1 MRNIMK
7 NNSLLAA
14 LTALLMLLAASVQAA
29 LPGMTSIDDDI
40 PAAADAIQVSALA
53 LPAEQAILVSF
64 NLYPHVYLYRH
75 KLAFRLVDTHGNLL
89 SDFADF
95 QPPAGKPKVDEIFG
109 EVEVYYDFAEM
120 RLPLAAVPLV
130 DAVLEVKS
138 QGCLENVLCYPPRTN
153 KLPISFLGDAGAA
166 DAGSVAS
173 VSPTAPV
180 AAPTASNGFVDTL
193 SSQDANA
200 FSNWMGQHGLG
211 MIVLLFF
218 AGGLLLA
225 FTPCVFPMIPI
236 LSGII
241 AGAGTPSAK
250 KGFSLSLAYVLGVA
264 VPYTLA
270 GMLVASFG
278 AGLNLQVLL
287 QHPAAIITSAVIF
300 VVLSL
305 AMFGLYELQMP
316 EFLRSRLHH
325 LGDKQQGGSLTGAAI
340 MGAISGLVVSPC
352 VTPILAGSLIYV
364 AGTGDLLTGALS
376 LFFLALGMGVPLI
389 IMGTGGGHLLP
400 RAGGWMEEIKRFFG
414 ITMLGIAIWLL
425 DRIIADSLAMGLM
438 GFLLAGYGVYL
449 GAFEQVAEGASRLK
463 RTLALM
469 LALYGLLLVVGA
481 AGGGSDPLQPLH
493 NRATASAT
501 ASPQQV
507 PDSGAWRKLV
517 GSAALHQAMA
527 EAKAAGKPVLV
538 DFYADWCVA
547 CKVLEEETLN
557 QPEVLSALSSHV
569 LIKAD
574 ITEINDDSQRIME
587 QYQILGLPCLVFFD
601 ANGNEIPGKR
611 ILGEMGPDKFLAH
624 LATF

>member
-1 MRNIMK
+1 
-7 NNSLLAA
+7 
-14 LTALLMLLAASVQAA
+14 
-29 LPGMTSIDDDI
+29 
-40 PAAADAIQVSALA
+40 
-53 LPAEQAILVSF
+53 
-64 NLYPHVYLYRH
+64 
-75 KLAFRLVDTHGNLL
+75 
-89 SDFADF
+89 
-95 QPPAGKPKVDEIFG
+95 
-109 EVEVYYDFAEM
+109 
-120 RLPLAAVPLV
+120 
-130 DAVLEVKS
+130 
-138 QGCLENVLCYPPRTN
+138 
-153 KLPISFLGDAGAA
+153 
-166 DAGSVAS
+166 
-173 VSPTAPV
+173 
-180 AAPTASNGFVDTL
+180 
-193 SSQDANA
+193 
-200 FSNWMGQHGLG
+200 NWMGQHGLG

-250 KGFSLSLAYVLGVA
+250 KGFSLSFAYVLGVA
-264 VPYTLA
+264 VPYTVA

-287 QHPAAIITSAVIF
+287 QHPAAIITSAVVF

-305 AMFGLYELQMP
+305 AMFGLYEMQLP

-376 LFFLALGMGVPLI
+376 LFFLAVGMGVPLI

-449 GAFEQVAEGASRLK
+449 GALEQVAEGASRLK
-463 RTLALM
+463 RTIALM
-469 LALYGLLLVVGA
+469 LALYGMLLVVGA
-481 AGGGSDPLQPLH
+481 AGGGSDPLQPLQREA
-493 NRATASAT
+493 NASAT
-501 ASPQQV
+501 VSAPQAQ
-507 PDSGAWRKLV
+507 DTGAWRKLV
-517 GSAALHQAMA
+517 GRAALQQAMA
-527 EAKAAGKPVLV
+527 EAQAAGKPVLV

-557 QPEVLSALSSHV
+557 QPEVLAALSRHV

-587 QYQILGLPCLVFFD
+587 QYQILGLPALVFFD
-601 ANGNEIPGKR
+601 ANGNEIQGKR

>member
-1 MRNIMK
+1 MK
-7 NNSLLAA
+7 NNRLLAA

-29 LPGMTSIDDDI
+29 LPGMTSVDDDI
-40 PAAADAIQVSALA
+40 PSAADAIQVNALA
-53 LPAEQAILVSF
+53 LPEEQAILVSF
-64 NLYPHVYLYRH
+64 SLYPHVYLYRH
-75 KLAFRLVDTHGNLL
+75 KLAFRLLDTHGNLL
-89 SDFADF
+89 NDFADY

-109 EVEVYYDFAEM
+109 DVEVYYDFAEM
-120 RLPLAAVPLV
+120 QLPLASVPLV
-130 DAVLEVKS
+130 DAILEVKS
-138 QGCLENVLCYPPRTN
+138 QGCLEDVLCYPPRTS
-153 KLPISFLGDAGAA
+153 KLPISFLGEASAAEAGNTAA
-166 DAGSVAS
+166 AQPS
-173 VSPTAPV
+173 APV
-180 AAPTASNGFVDTL
+180 TSNGFVDTL

-250 KGFSLSLAYVLGVA
+250 KGFSLSFAYVLGVA
-264 VPYTLA
+264 VPYTVA

-287 QHPAAIITSAVIF
+287 QHPAAIITSAVVF
-300 VVLSL
+300 VLLSL
-305 AMFGLYELQMP
+305 AMFGLYEMQLP

-376 LFFLALGMGVPLI
+376 LFFLAFGMGVPLI

-449 GAFEQVAEGASRLK
+449 GALEQVAEGASRLK
-463 RTLALM
+463 RTIALM
-469 LALYGLLLVVGA
+469 LALYGMLLVVGA

-493 NRATASAT
+493 RQANASAT
-501 ASPQQV
+501 VSAPQVQ
-507 PDSGAWRKLV
+507 DTGAWRKLV
-517 GSAALHQAMA
+517 GSAALQQAMA
-527 EAKAAGKPVLV
+527 EAQAAGKPMLV

-557 QPEVLSALSSHV
+557 QPEVLAALGSHV

>member
-14 LTALLMLLAASVQAA
+14 LTALLMLATTAQAT
-29 LPGMTSIDDDI
+29 LPGITSVDDDI

-89 SDFADF
+89 NDFADY

-109 EVEVYYDFAEM
+109 DVEVYYDFVEM
-120 RLPLAAVPLV
+120 QLPLASVPLV

-138 QGCLENVLCYPPRTN
+138 QGCLEDVLCYPPRTN
-153 KLPISFLGDAGAA
+153 KLPISFIGDASAA
-166 DAGSVAS
+166 DSGSVVS
-173 VSPTAPV
+173 VPSTTPS

-287 QHPAAIITSAVIF
+287 QHPAAIITSAVVF
-300 VVLSL
+300 VLLSL
-305 AMFGLYELQMP
+305 AMFGLYELQLP

-364 AGTGDLLTGALS
+364 ASTGDMFTGALS

-425 DRIIADSLAMGLM
+425 DRIIADSLAMGMM

-463 RTLALM
+463 RTVALM
-469 LALYGLLLVVGA
+469 LALYGMLLVVGA
-481 AGGGSDPLQPLH
+481 AGGGSDPLQPLQR
-493 NRATASAT
+493 NTAVSTTTT
-501 ASPQQV
+501 APQTQ
-507 PDSGAWRKLV
+507 DSGAWRKLV
-517 GSAALHQAMA
+517 GSAALQQAMA

-557 QPEVLSALSSHV
+557 QPDVLAALSGYA

-574 ITEINDDSQRIME
+574 ITEINDNTQEIME
-587 QYQILGLPCLVFFD
+587 QYQILGLPALVFFD
-601 ANGNEIPGKR
+601 ANGNEIQGKR

>member
-1 MRNIMK
+1 MK
-7 NNSLLAA
+7 NNRLLAA
-14 LTALLMLLAASVQAA
+14 LAALLMLATAAQAS
-29 LPGMTSIDDDI
+29 LPGINSVDDDI
-40 PAAADAIQVSALA
+40 PAAADAIQVNALA

-89 SDFADF
+89 NDFADY

-109 EVEVYYDFAEM
+109 DVEVYYDFVEM
-120 RLPLAAVPLV
+120 QLPLASVPLV

-138 QGCLENVLCYPPRTN
+138 QGCLEDVLCYPPRTS
-153 KLPISFLGDAGAA
+153 KLPISFIADASAA
-166 DAGSVAS
+166 DSGVVSVPSTTPA
-173 VSPTAPV
+173 

-264 VPYTLA
+264 VPYTVA

-287 QHPAAIITSAVIF
+287 QHPAAIITSAVVF
-300 VVLSL
+300 VLLSL
-305 AMFGLYELQMP
+305 AMFGLYEMQLP

-364 AGTGDLLTGALS
+364 AGTGDMFTGALS

-425 DRIIADSLAMGLM
+425 DRIIADSQAMGMM

-463 RTLALM
+463 RTVALM
-469 LALYGLLLVVGA
+469 LALYGMLLVVGA
-481 AGGGSDPLQPLH
+481 AGGGSDPLQPLQR
-493 NRATASAT
+493 NTAVSTTTT
-501 ASPQQV
+501 APQTQ
-507 PDSGAWRKLV
+507 DSGAWHKLV
-517 GSAALHQAMA
+517 GSAALQQAMA

-557 QPEVLSALSSHV
+557 QPDVLAALSGYA

-574 ITEINDDSQRIME
+574 ITEINDDTQKIME
-587 QYQILGLPCLVFFD
+587 QYQILGLPALVFFD
-601 ANGNEIPGKR
+601 ANGNEIQGKR

>member
-1 MRNIMK
+1 MK
-7 NNSLLAA
+7 NNRLLAA
-14 LTALLMLLAASVQAA
+14 LAALLMLATAAQAS
-29 LPGMTSIDDDI
+29 LPGINSVDDDI
-40 PAAADAIQVSALA
+40 PAAADAIQVNALA

-89 SDFADF
+89 NDFADY

-109 EVEVYYDFAEM
+109 DVEVYYDFVEM
-120 RLPLAAVPLV
+120 QLPLASVPLV

-138 QGCLENVLCYPPRTN
+138 QGCLEDVLCYPPRTN
-153 KLPISFLGDAGAA
+153 KLPISFIADASAA
-166 DAGSVAS
+166 DSGVVSVPSTTPA
-173 VSPTAPV
+173 

-250 KGFSLSLAYVLGVA
+250 KGFSLSFAYVLGVA
-264 VPYTLA
+264 VPYTVA

-287 QHPAAIITSAVIF
+287 QHPAAIITSAVVF
-300 VVLSL
+300 VLLSL
-305 AMFGLYELQMP
+305 AMFGLYEMQLP

-376 LFFLALGMGVPLI
+376 LFFLAFGMGVPLI

-463 RTLALM
+463 RTIALM
-469 LALYGLLLVVGA
+469 LALYGMLLVVGA
-481 AGGGSDPLQPLH
+481 AGGSSDPLQPLQRQA
-493 NRATASAT
+493 NASAT
-501 ASPQQV
+501 VSAPQAQ
-507 PDSGAWRKLV
+507 DTGAWRKLV
-517 GSAALHQAMA
+517 GSAALQQAMA
-527 EAKAAGKPVLV
+527 EAKAAGKPMLV

-557 QPEVLSALSSHV
+557 QPEVLAALSSHV

-587 QYQILGLPCLVFFD
+587 QYQILGLPALVFFD

>member
-1 MRNIMK
+1 MINKR
-7 NNSLLAA
+7 LLAA
-14 LTALLMLLAASVQAA
+14 MAALLMLLASAIQAA
-29 LPGMTSIDDDI
+29 LPGITSIDDDI
-40 PAAADAIQVSALA
+40 PSAADAIQVNALA
-53 LPAEQAILVSF
+53 LPEEQAILVSF
-64 NLYPHVYLYRH
+64 SLYPHVYLYRH
-75 KLAFRLVDTHGNLL
+75 KLAFRLLDTHGNLL
-89 SDFADF
+89 NDFADY

-109 EVEVYYDFAEM
+109 DVEVYYDFVEM
-120 RLPLAAVPLV
+120 QLPLASVPLV
-130 DAVLEVKS
+130 DAVLEVTS
-138 QGCLENVLCYPPRTN
+138 QGCLEDVLCYPPRTS
-153 KLPISFLGDAGAA
+153 KLPISFVGDADAA
-166 DAGSVAS
+166 DAGGVTNIPSTT
-173 VSPTAPV
+173 PTAV
-180 AAPTASNGFVDTL
+180 PTASNGFIDTL

-200 FSNWMGQHGLG
+200 FSSWMGQHGLG

-218 AGGLLLA
+218 VGGLLLA

-264 VPYTLA
+264 LPYTLA

-287 QHPAAIITSAVIF
+287 QHPAAIITSAVVF
-300 VVLSL
+300 VLLSL
-305 AMFGLYELQMP
+305 AMFGLYEMQLP
-316 EFLRSRLHH
+316 EYLRSRLHH

-340 MGAISGLVVSPC
+340 MGTISGLVVSPC

-376 LFFLALGMGVPLI
+376 LFFLAFGMGVPLI

-463 RTLALM
+463 RTIALM
-469 LALYGLLLVVGA
+469 LTLYGMLLVVGA
-481 AGGGSDPLQPLH
+481 AGGGSDPLQPLQ
-493 NRATASAT
+493 RTTAVSAT
-501 ASPQQV
+501 ATAPQTQ
-507 PDSGAWRKLV
+507 DSGAWHKLV
-517 GSAALHQAMA
+517 GSAALQQAMA

-547 CKVLEEETLN
+547 CKVLEEKTLN
-557 QPEVLSALSSHV
+557 QPDVLAALSGYA

-574 ITEINDDSQRIME
+574 ITEINDDTQKIME
-587 QYQILGLPCLVFFD
+587 QYQILGLPALVFFD
-601 ANGNEIPGKR
+601 ANGNEVQGKR

>member
-1 MRNIMK
+1 MRNTMK
-7 NNSLLAA
+7 NNRLLAA

-29 LPGMTSIDDDI
+29 LPGMTSVDDDI
-40 PAAADAIQVSALA
+40 PSAADAIQVNALA
-53 LPAEQAILVSF
+53 LPEEQAILVSF
-64 NLYPHVYLYRH
+64 SLYPHVYLYRH
-75 KLAFRLVDTHGNLL
+75 KLAFRLLDTHGNLL
-89 SDFADF
+89 NDFADY

-109 EVEVYYDFAEM
+109 DVEVYYDFAEM
-120 RLPLAAVPLV
+120 QLPLASVPLV
-130 DAVLEVKS
+130 DAILEVKS
-138 QGCLENVLCYPPRTN
+138 QGCLEDVLCYPPRTS
-153 KLPISFLGDAGAA
+153 KLPISFLGEASAA
-166 DAGSVAS
+166 DAGNAAAAQPS
-173 VSPTAPV
+173 APV
-180 AAPTASNGFVDTL
+180 TSNGFVDTL

-250 KGFSLSLAYVLGVA
+250 KGFSLSFAYVLGVA
-264 VPYTLA
+264 VPYTVA

-287 QHPAAIITSAVIF
+287 QHPAAIITSAVVF
-300 VVLSL
+300 VLLSL
-305 AMFGLYELQMP
+305 AMFGLYEMQLP

-376 LFFLALGMGVPLI
+376 LFFLAFGMGVPLI

-463 RTLALM
+463 RTIALM
-469 LALYGLLLVVGA
+469 LALYGMLLVVGA
-481 AGGGSDPLQPLH
+481 AGGGSDPLQPLQREA
-493 NRATASAT
+493 NASAT
-501 ASPQQV
+501 VSAPQAR
-507 PDSGAWRKLV
+507 DTGAWRKLV
-517 GSAALHQAMA
+517 GSAALQQAMA
-527 EAKAAGKPVLV
+527 EAQAAGKPMLV

-557 QPEVLSALSSHV
+557 QPEVLAALSSHV

-587 QYQILGLPCLVFFD
+587 QYQILGLPALVFFD

>member
-1 MRNIMK
+1 MRNTMK
-7 NNSLLAA
+7 NNRLLAA

-29 LPGMTSIDDDI
+29 LPGMTSVDDDI
-40 PAAADAIQVSALA
+40 PSAADAIQVNALA
-53 LPAEQAILVSF
+53 LPEEQAILVSF
-64 NLYPHVYLYRH
+64 SLYPHVYLYRH
-75 KLAFRLVDTHGNLL
+75 KLAFRLLDTHGNLL
-89 SDFADF
+89 NDFADY

-109 EVEVYYDFAEM
+109 DVEVYYDFVEM
-120 RLPLAAVPLV
+120 QLPLASVPLV
-130 DAVLEVKS
+130 DAILEVKS
-138 QGCLENVLCYPPRTN
+138 QGCLEDVLCYPPRTS
-153 KLPISFLGDAGAA
+153 KLPISFLGEASTA
-166 DAGSVAS
+166 DAGNAAAAQPS
-173 VSPTAPV
+173 APV
-180 AAPTASNGFVDTL
+180 TSNGFVDTL

-250 KGFSLSLAYVLGVA
+250 KGFSLSFAYVLGVA
-264 VPYTLA
+264 VPYTVA

-287 QHPAAIITSAVIF
+287 QHPAAIITSAVVF
-300 VVLSL
+300 VLLSL
-305 AMFGLYELQMP
+305 AMFGLYEMQLP

-376 LFFLALGMGVPLI
+376 LFFLAFGMGVPLI

-425 DRIIADSLAMGLM
+425 DRIIADTLAMGLM

-463 RTLALM
+463 RTIALM
-469 LALYGLLLVVGA
+469 LALYGMLLVVGA
-481 AGGGSDPLQPLH
+481 AGGGSDPLQPLQRQA
-493 NRATASAT
+493 NASAT
-501 ASPQQV
+501 VSAPQAR
-507 PDSGAWRKLV
+507 DTGAWRKLV
-517 GSAALHQAMA
+517 GSAALQQAMA
-527 EAKAAGKPVLV
+527 EAQAAGKPMLV

-557 QPEVLSALSSHV
+557 QPEVLAALGSHV

-587 QYQILGLPCLVFFD
+587 QYQILGLPALVFFD